1 MKNINIEIRNSEVRN
16 YNVLKELLE
25 NKVLI
30 IDGAMGTMIQRHKLD
45 EQDYRGER
53 FSSYIEYSTLLKG
66 NNELLTLTQPKIIQE
81 IHEKY
86 LEAGADIIETNTFNA
101 NRISQADYKLS
112 HLAVE
117 LNTEA
122 VRIAKAACQKYSNQD
137 KPRFVAGAIGP
148 TNQTASISPDVN
160 NPEFRKVYFDEL
172 YDCYHEQVKALVL
185 AGADIILLETI
196 FDTLNAKAA
205 IVAVSDVFDELGYG
219 LPVMIS
225 GTITDMSGRTLSG
238 QTVEAFYYSI
248 CHAPNLLSVGLNC
261 ALGSKQMA
269 AFIDE
274 LASVS
279 EVFVSLY
286 PNAGLPN
293 EFGGYDETPEYM
305 GEVAKSYVID
315 GLINIYGGCC
325 GTTPEHINGIA
336 NAVKGLAPRKVE
348 TKERKLRL
356 SGLEPLTYFEG
367 SNFINIG
374 ERTNISGSAAFKK
387 LIIENDYEKA
397 VAVALQ
403 QVENGAQIIDINMD
417 DGMIDS
423 ESAMKRFVNLIASE
437 PAIAKV
443 PFMIDSSKWTVLEQ
457 GLKSMQ
463 GKGIVNSISMK
474 EGVEVFK
481 YQATQIKKYG
491 AAVVVMAFDEQG
503 QADTLERKI
512 EICQRA
518 YDILV
523 NEVGFNPFD
532 IIFDPNI
539 LTVATG
545 IDEHNNYA
553 VNFIEA
559 TRWIK
564 SNLKGA
570 KVSGGVSNISFSF
583 RGNNTVREAMHSV
596 FLYYAIK
603 AGLDMGIV
611 NAGQLVVYED
621 IPKDLLELI
630 EDVLLNKREDATER
644 LLEKAETYKKEAS
657 TKQTTLEWRNNDVNE
672 RLKYALIHG
681 IVEFIEEDTEEARLS
696 VDNPLKVIEGALMDG
711 MNVVGDLFGSGKMFL
726 PQVVKSARVMKKSV
740 AYLIPYIEKELKQ
753 SGRSSAGKILMA
765 TVKGDVHDIGKN
777 IVGVVL
783 ACNNFEIIDLGVMVP
798 AQTIIDTAIKEKV
811 DIIGLSGLITP
822 SLDEMVHIAK
832 EMQKH
837 NLNIPLLIGGAT
849 TSRVHTAV
857 KIDPNYDGAVVYVLD
872 AGRSVPVASSLLT
885 DKRDEF
891 IKNTKNEYSELRE
904 NYYKKNQ
911 VKNLLSLNEARK
923 NKLKLDWSKVNIT
936 KPNKLGLTF
945 FEDFS
950 LEILREYLDW
960 TYFFLAWEIKG
971 KYPNVFNHPEKGNE
985 AKKLYDD
992 ANKLID
998 RIIKDK
1004 LITAKGVIG
1013 LFPANSV
1020 GDDIEIYDPITN
1032 EKINTFFTLRQQ
1044 NEKVSDDIP
1053 NLALSDY
1060 IAPKESGI
1068 TDYIGGFAVSAG
1080 FGVDKLVKEFEADH
1094 DDYNAIMIKIIADRF
1109 AEAFAEYIHQEVR
1122 KNYWGNNPNENLTP
1136 DELIGEK
1143 YVGIRPA
1150 HGYPSLPDHSEK
1162 NTLFDLL
1169 KADKKLGIE
1178 LSESFMM
1185 LPAASVSGL
1194 YFAYEEAKY
1203 FPVGKITSEQVKD
1216 YAKRKGIT
1224 EEESNRLLSSVVFG

>member
-1 MKNINIEIRNSEVRN
+1 MNTLDT
-16 YNVLKELLE
+16 LKFLLD
-25 NKVLI
+25 KKILI
-30 IDGAMGTMIQRHKLD
+30 IDGAMGTMIQRYKLD
-45 EQDYRGER
+45 ESDYRGDR
-53 FSSYIEYSTLLKG
+53 FKDYLEFNTLVKG
-66 NNELLTLTQPKIIQE
+66 NNELLTLTQPHIIQE

-86 LEAGADIIETNTFNA
+86 LAAGADIIETNTFSA
-101 NRISQADYKLS
+101 NIISQADYNMQS
-112 HLAVE
+112 LAYE
-117 LNTEA
+117 MNLEA
-122 VRIAKAACQKYSNQD
+122 VRLAKAACDKYSTAD

-160 NPEFRKVYFDEL
+160 NPDFRKVYFDDL
-172 YDCYHEQVKALVL
+172 VACYYEQAKALCE
-185 AGADIILLETI
+185 AGADIILIETI

-205 IVAVSDVFDELGYG
+205 IYAVSEVFKDLKVKIP
-219 LPVMIS
+219 LMIS

-248 CHAPNLLSVGLNC
+248 AHAPNLLSVGLNC
-261 ALGSKQMA
+261 ALGSNQMRQ
-269 AFIDE
+269 FIGE
-274 LASVS
+274 LSNVS
-279 EVFVSLY
+279 AVYVSLY

-305 GEVAKSYVID
+305 GQIANEYAEE
-315 GLINIYGGCC
+315 GFINFYGGCC
-325 GTTPEHINGIA
+325 GTTPEHIAGIA
-336 NAVKGLAPRKVE
+336 SALEVAKPRKLTE
-348 TKERKLRL
+348 KTNNLKL

-367 SNFINIG
+367 MNFINIG
-374 ERTNISGSAAFKK
+374 ERTNISGSSVFKK
-387 LIIENDYEKA
+387 MIMDNDYERA
-397 VAVALQ
+397 VSVALQ
-403 QVENGAQIIDINMD
+403 QVDNGAQIIDINMD

-423 ESAMKRFVNLIASE
+423 EGAMKRFVNLIAVE
-437 PAIAKV
+437 PGIAKV

-474 EGVEVFK
+474 EGEDTFRE
-481 YQATQIKKYG
+481 QARKIKQYG
-491 AAVVVMAFDEQG
+491 AAVVVMAFDEYG
-503 QADTLERKI
+503 QADTFEKKI
-512 EICQRA
+512 AICQRA
-518 YDILV
+518 YNILV
-523 NEVGFNPFD
+523 NEVGFNPQD

-545 IDEHNNYA
+545 IEEHNNYA

-564 SNLKGA
+564 ANLPGA
-570 KVSGGVSNISFSF
+570 KVSGGISNISFSF

-596 FLYYAIK
+596 FLYHAIK

-630 EDVLLNKREDATER
+630 EDVLLNRRDDATDR
-644 LLEKAETYKKEAS
+644 LLAKAESYKSDAVAVQNK
-657 TKQTTLEWRNNDVNE
+657 LEWREKDVNE

-681 IVEFIEEDTEEARLS
+681 IVEFIEDDTEEARLS

-740 AYLIPYIEKELKQ
+740 AYLIPFIEKELKQ
-753 SGRSSAGKILMA
+753 SGRSTAGKILMA

-798 AQTIIDTAIKEKV
+798 TQTIIDTAIRENV

-837 NLNIPLLIGGAT
+837 KLNIPLLIGGAT

-872 AGRSVPVASSLLT
+872 AGRSVPVASSLLNDRKT
-885 DKRDEF
+885 DF
-891 IKNTKNEYSELRE
+891 IASVKNEYQELRE
-904 NYYKKNQ
+904 SYYKKNQ
-911 VKNLLSLNEARK
+911 AKNLLSLTEARK
-923 NKLKLDWSKVNIT
+923 NKLKIDWENAKIV
-936 KPNKLGLTF
+936 KPNKIGLTY

-950 LEILREYLDW
+950 LTKLREYLDW

-971 KYPNVFNHPEKGNE
+971 KYPSVLDHPEKGVE
-985 AKKLYDD
+985 ARKLFDD
-992 ANKLID
+992 ANRLID
-998 RIIKDK
+998 RIINDK
-1004 LITAKGVIG
+1004 LITAKGVVGI
-1013 LFPANSV
+1013 FPANSV
-1020 GDDIEIYDPITN
+1020 GDDIAIYDYN
-1032 EKINTFFTLRQQ
+1032 NDSDDNSNQINTFFTLRQQ
-1044 NEKVSDDIP
+1044 NEKQSDDIP
-1053 NLALSDY
+1053 NIALSDY
-1060 IAPKESGI
+1060 IAPKESGR
-1068 TDYIGGFAVSAG
+1068 TDYIGAFAVSAG
-1080 FGVDKLVKEFEADH
+1080 FGVDALVKEFEADH
-1094 DDYNAIMIKIIADRF
+1094 DDYNAIMIKILADRF
-1109 AEAFAEYIHQEVR
+1109 AEAFAEYLHQEVR
-1122 KNYWGNNPNENLTP
+1122 KNIWGLIPDENLTP
-1136 DELIGEK
+1136 QELIGEK
-1143 YVGIRPA
+1143 YIGIRPA

-1162 NTLFDLL
+1162 ATLFQLL
-1169 KADKKLGIE
+1169 QAEEVLGIE

-1194 YFAYEEAKY
+1194 YFGYDEAKY
-1203 FPVGKITSEQVKD
+1203 FPVGKITDEQVKD

-1224 EEESNRLLSSVVFG
+1224 EEESNKLLSSVVFG